1 MAVSRFVTET
11 GGRQISWV
19 LNEKI
24 PLPLSDWWNDYLT
37 IGSAG
42 TGKRIEETGQVAARD
57 DDFSTR
63 VNEAWIFD
71 VAASRGVAV

>member
-1 MAVSRFVTET
+1 M
-11 GGRQISWV
+11 
-19 LNEKI
+19 
-24 PLPLSDWWNDYLT
+24 T